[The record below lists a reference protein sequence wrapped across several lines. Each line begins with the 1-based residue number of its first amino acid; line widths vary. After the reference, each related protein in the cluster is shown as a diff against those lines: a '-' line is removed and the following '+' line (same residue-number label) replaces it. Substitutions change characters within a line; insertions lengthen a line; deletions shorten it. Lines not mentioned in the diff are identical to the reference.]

1 MAYLP
6 VNPCCNNVVVN
17 TTCGCSSTCTC
28 GSCSTNS
35 CGTNGHLSSTVVYD
49 GPTLPGSGVEA
60 CDTINVALSKIDA
73 VLVELKNQV
82 ATNTAAIS
90 TITEQINNINS
101 QITTIN
107 NNCCPE

>member
-6 VNPCCNNVVVN
+6 VNPCCNS
-17 TTCGCSSTCTC
+17 TASTSSCGCNSTCT
-28 GSCSTNS
+28 CSTNS
-35 CGTNGHLSSTVVYD
+35 CGTKGPLSSTVVYD

-60 CDTINVALSKIDA
+60 CDTINVALSKIDE
-73 VLVELKNQV
+73 VLVELKTQV

-90 TITEQINNINS
+90 AITEQINNINS

-107 NNCCPE
+107 NNCCP